1 MDNTEKD
8 ILYTNNKYV
17 KKNSLK
23 VSEDFK
29 RKIFVKKILK
39 VVLSIATVILISL
52 LSIWLILGPI
62 RYENKVFIPD
72 RQNMYN
78 IGDTIYFD
86 TTQNQIELINRFS
99 YILGIDSADKAVIKV
114 LPFGQ
119 AAKYYSEENRDFFD
133 SMGNLVSNKYV
144 IEYENGKIA
153 IIDKQDILGKLKS
166 ALGGA

>member
-1 MDNTEKD
+1 M
-8 ILYTNNKYV
+8 
-17 KKNSLK
+17 
-23 VSEDFK
+23 
-29 RKIFVKKILK
+29 K

-99 YILGIDSADKAVIKV
+99 YI
-114 LPFGQ
+114 F
-119 AAKYYSEENRDFFD
+119 
-133 SMGNLVSNKYV
+133 
-144 IEYENGKIA
+144 
-153 IIDKQDILGKLKS
+153 LKS
-166 ALGGA
+166 ATLARAALFVIGESVSKVQKQNFPTVSFVLYAEACLDSTC